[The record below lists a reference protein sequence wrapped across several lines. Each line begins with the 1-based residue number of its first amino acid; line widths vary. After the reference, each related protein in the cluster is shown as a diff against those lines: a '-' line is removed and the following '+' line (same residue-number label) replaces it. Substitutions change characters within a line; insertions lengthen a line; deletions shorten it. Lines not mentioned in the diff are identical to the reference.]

1 MSSALTTAAGKSL
14 MIRAA
19 VTALPVC
26 DVIEAITTTR
36 SGRES
41 AFGPAE
47 GAVEGTT

>member
-1 MSSALTTAAGKSL
+1 